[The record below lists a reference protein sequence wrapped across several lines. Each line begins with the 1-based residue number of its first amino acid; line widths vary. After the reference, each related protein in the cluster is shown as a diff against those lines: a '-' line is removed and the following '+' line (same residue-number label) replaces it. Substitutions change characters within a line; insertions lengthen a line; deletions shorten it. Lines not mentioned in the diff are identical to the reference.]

1 MIMKCIEPKKQNI
14 TEIDKEEVQRMFFF
28 MEAILKEKQRRTHN
42 WKIYVAHL
50 ADCSL
55 QTL

>member
-1 MIMKCIEPKKQNI
+1 MKCIELKKQNI
-14 TEIDKEEVQRMFFF
+14 TEINKEEVQRMFFF
-28 MEAILKEKQRRTHN
+28 MEAILKEKLRRTHN

>member
-1 MIMKCIEPKKQNI
+1 MIMKCIEPKKLNI
-14 TEIDKEEVQRMFFF
+14 TDIDKEEVQRMFFS